1 MKRNIKLFFEQ
12 HPGLSIKAKEIAK
25 KLNLLADYEY
35 TALKELLFELT
46 EEGFILREGKRYMLN
61 RTESKQIRGIV
72 QLSSDGFGFVICEN
86 CKYGDIF
93 VSSRNLGGAQE
104 GDFVEV
110 LLFKKQNK
118 NRKNFEGQITD
129 VLKRKADIAEE
140 QKDAGTE
147 KKRVGKTPKGIPAIK
162 QMNREQEIEFIANEF
177 SIPYIFPE
185 RVIGEAEAI
194 PLKLSPKE
202 IKQRTDYRDKNVF
215 TIDPEDAKDFDDALS
230 IEMLENGNYSIGIH
244 IADVS
249 HYVKEKGALD
259 AEAEKRGNSVYLVG
273 GVIPM
278 IPERLSNT
286 ICSLVP
292 NEPRLTYSVIAELTP
307 RGKLIGYKI
316 EKTIIQSK
324 RRFTYEEAQS
334 VIETGKGDLAEDV
347 LKLQKMA
354 LILKKKRLKEGSVN
368 FFTPEVKFVLNE
380 KYHPVDIIKKIQKE
394 SNNLV
399 EEFMLLANQIVA
411 KHVGFSTKRDEIK
424 TFLYRIHDYPD
435 TEKLKEFVRFVK
447 SLGYNL
453 SISEAK
459 QPNGLNKMMES
470 AHGTEEEVV
479 INELAI
485 RCMAK
490 AIYSTD
496 NIGHFGLGFDYYTHF
511 TSPIRRYSDLLVHRY
526 LNHYLTKESKLS
538 ISKND
543 LEKICE
549 HISAT
554 ERLAAEAERRSVK
567 LKQIEFLQDHLG
579 NEYHAI
585 ITGVTRFGIFVEITD
600 YLAEGLI
607 HVRDLEGDFYV
618 YDEEKYSLIGRR
630 NKKVFRLGD
639 KIQVKLIRV
648 DYDKSEIDFLVV
660 DE

>member
-1 MKRNIKLFFEQ
+1 MKRKIKLFFEQ
-12 HPGLSIKAKEIAK
+12 HPGLSIKSKELAR

-35 TALKELLFELT
+35 SALKEILYELS
-46 EEGFILREGKRYMLN
+46 EEGFLLREGKRYMLN

-72 QLSSDGFGFVICEN
+72 QLSPSGFAFVICEN
-86 CKYGDIF
+86 SKYGDIF
-93 VSSRNLGGAQE
+93 VSSRNLGDAQD

-110 LLFKKQNK
+110 ILFSKQKKHK
-118 NRKNFEGQITD
+118 KNFEGQITEII
-129 VLKRKADIAEE
+129 KRKAEVAEE
-140 QKDAGTE
+140 SGAE
-147 KKRVGKTPKGIPAIK
+147 KERTGKTPKTIPAIK
-162 QMNREQEIEFIANEF
+162 HMNREQEIDFIAKEF
-177 SIPYIFPE
+177 DLPYIFPD
-185 RVIGEAEAI
+185 RVINEAEAI
-194 PLKLSPKE
+194 SIKISPRE
-202 IKQRTDYRDKNVF
+202 IKQRTDYRNKNVF

-230 IEMLENGNYSIGIH
+230 IESLENGNYSIGIH

-249 HYVKEKGALD
+249 HYVPENGALD

-292 NEPRLTYSVIAELTP
+292 NEQRLTYSVIAELTP
-307 RGKLIGYKI
+307 RGKLVGYKI
-316 EKTIIQSK
+316 EKTIIKSK
-324 RRFTYEEAQS
+324 RRFTYDEAQAI
-334 VIETGKGDLAEDV
+334 IETGKGDLAEDV
-347 LKLQKMA
+347 LKLHKVA

-380 KYHPVDIIKKIQKE
+380 RYHPVDIVKKLQKE

-411 KHVGFSTKRDEIK
+411 KHVGFTTKRDEIK

-453 SISEAK
+453 SLNEAK
-459 QPNGLNKMMES
+459 QPNGLNKLMES

-496 NIGHFGLGFDYYTHF
+496 NIGHFGLGFNYYTHF
-511 TSPIRRYSDLLVHRY
+511 TSPIRRYSDLLVHRF
-526 LNHYLTKESKLS
+526 LNHYMTKGNKISRSKA
-538 ISKND
+538 D
-543 LEKICE
+543 LEKVCE

-554 ERLAAEAERRSVK
+554 ERIAAEAERRSVK

-579 NEYHAI
+579 DEYNAI
-585 ITGVTRFGIFVEITD
+585 ITGVTRFGLFVEITD

-607 HVRDLEGDFYV
+607 HVKDLEGDFYV

-639 KIQVKLIRV
+639 KVQVRLIRV
-648 DYDKSEIDFLVV
+648 DYDRSQIDFIII